1 MIGVASPISINV
13 NTFGTAKVDEKIIE
27 DIITKVFDMRPAA
40 MIKNLDLR
48 KPIYLNTASYGHFG
62 RNDLDLTWE
71 KLDKVD
77 EIKALI

>member
-1 MIGVASPISINV
+1 
-13 NTFGTAKVDEKIIE
+13 
-27 DIITKVFDMRPAA
+27 MRRCP
-40 MIKNLDLR
+40 MRLLYSRNDYRRESVLR